1 MKFPVRARHENL
13 ELVGSH
19 REEPSP
25 AEIVP
30 FGRYGGGFWT
40 GHPIGFLIVVGLLL
54 MGLVGLPEF
63 RWFFAASLALGGA
76 LGLILTRLHR

>member
-1 MKFPVRARHENL
+1 VEFPVRARHENPR
-13 ELVGSH
+13 LVGSQ

-30 FGRYGGGFWT
+30 FGRYGGGDWT

-54 MGLVGLPEF
+54 MGLVGLPGF